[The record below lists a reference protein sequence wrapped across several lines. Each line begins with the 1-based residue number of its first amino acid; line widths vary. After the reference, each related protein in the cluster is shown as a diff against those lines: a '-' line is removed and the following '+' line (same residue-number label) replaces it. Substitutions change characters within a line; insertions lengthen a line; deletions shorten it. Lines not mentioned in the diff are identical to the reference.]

1 VARPS
6 KLNAQTT
13 ERILTAVRAGCTF
26 EVAAQSAGVGA
37 TTFYTWKARGQRE
50 ERGPYREL
58 WEALKRAEA
67 ESELTLLAIV
77 RKAAQTQW
85 QAAMTILERRFPER
99 WGRRDRLNVELRQ
112 EYEHVAGA
120 LDLNVERLLAIAEGI
135 ARGTE
140 RED

>member
-1 VARPS
+1 
-6 KLNAQTT
+6 
-13 ERILTAVRAGCTF
+13 
-26 EVAAQSAGVGA
+26 
-37 TTFYTWKARGQRE
+37 
-50 ERGPYREL
+50 
-58 WEALKRAEA
+58 
-67 ESELTLLAIV
+67 
-77 RKAAQTQW
+77 
-85 QAAMTILERRFPER
+85 MTILERRFPER